1 MSTML
6 NSAEF
11 IVDKVEYS
19 PKGFLESFSK
29 HLPRLVKV
37 TKGYYGEEQIK
48 TFEIGQVIYGL
59 FSFIIDENTSYMV
72 VVLKLGFHTFKAIT
86 VHNIFFRLLFGSF
99 CMFLKYYLRCKA
111 LKYISL

>member
-1 MSTML
+1 MS
-6 NSAEF
+6 SKSSRADF
-11 IVDKVEYS
+11 IVEKEEYS
-19 PKGFLESFSK
+19 PKDFFDQFF
-29 HLPRLVKV
+29 HQLPKLVKV

-86 VHNIFFRLLFGSF
+86 AQNIFF
-99 CMFLKYYLRCKA
+99 
-111 LKYISL
+111 YI